1 MSGLECEVVHISTIF
16 LGRPGRL
23 LSSAPFAAVLAQSG
37 EIRLAEKPIHERL
50 HENRQ
55 KQA

>member
-1 MSGLECEVVHISTIF
+1 VIRILNPNAHLRRVDKISSGE
-16 LGRPGRL
+16 
-23 LSSAPFAAVLAQSG
+23 SAFAAVLAQSG

-55 KQA
+55 K